1 MSCLTG
7 TPSEC
12 FLFVSNIIA
21 GVNDIKDVVAEWN
34 DYVIQQ
40 REVDLQQLITEEKL
54 KPEET
59 RKYLENAF
67 REGDIKTIG
76 TDINELMPPIGRFGG
91 GNVRRKN
98 RRLLRN

>member
-1 MSCLTG
+1 M
-7 TPSEC
+7 
-12 FLFVSNIIA
+12 FVSNIIA

-67 REGDIKTIG
+67 RECEIKTIG

-91 GNVRRKN
+91 GKRAEKKQTIIAK
-98 RRLLRN
+98 LKIFFEKYFGLI